1 MLTKTGTLTINPAFL
16 QELKEDNVHLR
27 ELLDATSAALSDGET
42 RHPIRPRALVELLGR
57 LRDQLATH
65 FSLEEFF
72 GYFEDAVDAAP
83 RLSAKADLYRFQHET
98 LYIKICELANEAEQ
112 LLYGESHAAGLG
124 ILSRRFQNFYREL
137 QEHEENENDLIME
150 ALYDDI
156 GVGD

>member
-1 MLTKTGTLTINPAFL
+1 MLTRTGTLTINPAFL
-16 QELKEDNVHLR
+16 QEVKQDNVHLR
-27 ELLDATSAALSDGET
+27 ELLDATSAALSGART
-42 RHPIRPRALVELLGR
+42 HPIRPRALVELLGR

-83 RLSAKADLYRFQHET
+83 RLSVKADIYRSQHET
-98 LYIKICELANEAEQ
+98 LYISICDLTNEAER
-112 LLYGESHAAGLG
+112 LLYGESHAAGLDL
-124 ILSRRFQNFYREL
+124 LSLRFHNFYREL